1 VKVLIWHGYLLSG
14 TGSNVYTRSL
24 ARAWSRL
31 GHEVVVFSQDPHPQ
45 DYDLGAAEHV
55 RPRFN
60 GPLPVFVLDRYAD
73 LDPRYLQDLSREE
86 RERFV
91 EQNAVAV
98 REHLPANFLLTNH
111 VLLGAPVGAAVGMP
125 FTVKAHGSEL
135 EFSMRGNDDLVAWAR
150 ATLTEA
156 DEVVV
161 GSEHIRDVLADVV
174 GWTER
179 VRIVPPGVDV
189 EEFRPESH
197 DVALAR
203 LLDESRRDPPRR
215 SERDPDEGNAERLQ
229 QFFRAEGPTVVYV
242 GKLSREKG
250 VHLLLEALKKVDAR
264 AVVVGFGPAR
274 ADLELMAG
282 DEVLFTGALEH
293 RHLMHLWA
301 LADVSVM
308 PSVFPEAF
316 GMVAA
321 EAAACGCPPLVA
333 NHSGMAAVAA
343 GVAAEYPPEH
353 RTLASF
359 ASGDVDDLARKL
371 AALLA
376 LPPEDRQA
384 LSEGARRAAVNLWSW
399 ENVAALLLSRGGRGP
414 AT

>member
-1 VKVLIWHGYLLSG
+1 MKVLIWHGYLLGG

-45 DYDLGAAEHV
+45 DHDLGGAEHV
-55 RPRFN
+55 RPQLD

-73 LDPRYLQDLSREE
+73 LEPRYLQDLSHDE

-98 REHLPANFLLTNH
+98 REHLPADFLLTNH

-135 EFSMRGNDDLVAWAR
+135 EFSMRGNHDLVAWAR

-179 VRIVPPGVDV
+179 VRTVPPGVDV
-189 EEFRPESH
+189 EEFRPEPH

-215 SERDPDEGNAERLQ
+215 SERDPDEGNAERLR
-229 QFFRAEGPTVVYV
+229 QFFRAEAPTIVYV
-242 GKLSREKG
+242 GKLSHEKG
-250 VHLLLEALKKVDAR
+250 VHLLLEALNKVAAR

-274 ADLELMAG
+274 AELEALAG
-282 DEVLFTGALEH
+282 DDVLFTGALEH

-321 EAAACGCPPLVA
+321 EAAACGCLPLVA

-353 RTLASF
+353 RALASF

-376 LPPEDRQA
+376 LPRKDRQA
-384 LSEGARRAAVNLWSW
+384 LSEGARRAAINLWSW
-399 ENVAALLLSRGGRGP
+399 EKVAALLLSRGGQGP